1 MSRKRYR
8 KTPTML
14 LIEVKDPEQ
23 RDIAQ
28 IMLDAYRKTGSEA
41 RAAQMM
47 EITQQAFNDWKYRLR
62 LEKQIDEIAFNLK
75 YGVSVTGHEK
85 ESTGN
90 DDNSERVFADES

>member
-14 LIEVKDPEQ
+14 LLEVKDPEQ
-23 RDIAQ
+23 RDITQ

-41 RAAQMM
+41 RAAQMLD
-47 EITQQAFNDWKYRLR
+47 ITQQAFNDWKYRLH

-75 YGVSVTGHEK
+75 YGSDVG
-85 ESTGN
+85 GN
-90 DDNSERVFADES
+90 DQRPPGNDNDQDRTITDEP